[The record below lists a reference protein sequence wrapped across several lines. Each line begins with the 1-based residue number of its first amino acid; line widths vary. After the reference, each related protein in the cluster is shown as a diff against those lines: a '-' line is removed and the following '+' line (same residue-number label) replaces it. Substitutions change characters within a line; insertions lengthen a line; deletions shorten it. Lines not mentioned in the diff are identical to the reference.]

1 VGTAWLLR
9 ALSRRSRTALRSRL
23 GMLKSSLDDS
33 MMRGCV
39 RARDTSEEK
48 KLEIDIIGGEEG
60 REEGGDKRDFCVKIC
75 RLIRAWA
82 WRGGRAAGLKRE
94 LPRTG
99 VESRP
104 PNCVANNWWGLLN
117 NRIV

>member
-1 VGTAWLLR
+1 
-9 ALSRRSRTALRSRL
+9 
-23 GMLKSSLDDS
+23 
-33 MMRGCV
+33 MRGCV

-82 WRGGRAAGLKRE
+82 WAWRQSCGSQKRATTYR
-94 LPRTG
+94 
-99 VESRP
+99 
-104 PNCVANNWWGLLN
+104 C
-117 NRIV
+117 